1 MAILNRQD
9 ADDIDEHIERVFAA
23 SQSERDTAIRAL
35 FVEELN
41 FNPASGQVNPTV
53 PVNGDGHCEDDAEP
67 QRTVL

>member
-9 ADDIDEHIERVFAA
+9 ADDVDEHVERVFAA

-41 FNPASGQVNPTV
+41 FNPASGQVNAIV